1 MTNKTAIKII
11 LSVLI
16 FFYLSIGFVNLDFNF
31 MNWNKLERFFLVAW
45 WILWSCILL
54 MATTEDNENEN
65 S

>member
-16 FFYLSIGFVNLDFNF
+16 FFYLSIGFVNLDFNL
-31 MNWNKLERFFLVAW
+31 MNWSKPERIFLLVE
-45 WILWSCILL
+45 WIFWSFISLQI
-54 MATTEDNENEN
+54 TTINDNEN

>member
-31 MNWNKLERFFLVAW
+31 MNWGKPERIFLLVE
-45 WILWSCILL
+45 WIFWSYIFLGI
-54 MATTEDNENEN
+54 ATI
-65 S
+65 